1 MCGIAGAIGPAGN
14 GARADIEGMLRAMQ
28 HRGPDQGGVWQSPQ
42 DPGVTFGHRRLSIL
56 DLSESGRQPMVDHG
70 NGVVTVFNG
79 EIYNFLELRA
89 ELEQLGHRFT
99 STCDTEVILAAY
111 AQWGESCIE
120 RLRGMFALAIWD
132 PRSATVLMARDRLGI
147 KPLYFTTQGGRLL
160 FASELRALLSVPG
173 VERTLDPLGLQS
185 FLWHGFVAGPGTL
198 VKGIELLDPGT
209 LLRVSAGGR
218 VLERRRYWNLPAP
231 RYATDPAAAIAEVE
245 QELDRTVRMHLL
257 ADVPLGIFLS
267 GGVDSSVIAAVAQRN
282 SSRPV
287 VTFNVAFDE
296 AKFDESPYARDVA
309 RLLGTEHREVLLSE
323 QRFADHLDDAI
334 ECLDQP
340 TFDALNTYF
349 VSRAVRE
356 AGLTVAL
363 AGTGGDELFGGYASF
378 VDLPRARPAASV
390 MGHLPARMLRGISS
404 AASRVLMGRGSEI
417 PPQTRWGKLAD
428 LLGTRG
434 DRVGMYQV
442 SYAIFT
448 REMQRALTLSG
459 AQDLDHGLLP
469 ERARELREL
478 VAGQSE
484 LSAISSL
491 ELASFIGERLLRD
504 TDCASMAVSLEVR
517 VPLLDHVLIES
528 LSCVPDA
535 RRFGDLRRKDLLKHM
550 VREQLPASVFERK
563 KSGFELPLGNWCR
576 ARLAHRL
583 EDTFQDINLAHAIGL
598 NAETV
603 GRIWRAFKS
612 GDATVYW
619 SRVWGLYILMNWCRR
634 HGVYAAA

>member
-1 MCGIAGAIGPAGN
+1 MCGVAGVVGSVN
-14 GARADIEGMLRAMQ
+14 EGALADTERMLAAML
-28 HRGPDQGGVWQSPQ
+28 HRGPDQGGTWQAPQ
-42 DPGVTFGHRRLSIL
+42 NPGVTFGHRRLSIL
-56 DLSESGRQPMVDHG
+56 DLSDAGRQPMIDHA

-79 EIYNFLELRA
+79 ECYNFQELRA
-89 ELEQLGHRFT
+89 ELEQVGHRFV

-111 AQWGESCIE
+111 SQWGAACIE

-132 PRSATVLMARDRLGI
+132 PRSATVLFARDRLGI

-160 FASELRALLSVPG
+160 FASELRALLAVPG
-173 VERTLDPLGLQS
+173 VGRSLDPLGLES

-209 LLRVSAGGR
+209 IMIVSAGGKIQ
-218 VLERRRYWNLPAP
+218 ERRRFWQLPGAQE
-231 RYATDPAAAIAEVE
+231 AVDPSAAIAAAE
-245 QELDRTVRMHLL
+245 QELDRTVRMHML

-287 VTFNVAFDE
+287 VTFNVSFAE

-309 RLLGTEHREVLLSE
+309 QRLGTDHREVLLSE
-323 QRFADHLDDAI
+323 QRFAEHLDDAI
-334 ECLDQP
+334 ECIDQP

-378 VDLPRARPAASV
+378 VDLPRARPAATLLGQ
-390 MGHLPARMLRGISS
+390 MPPRMLRGLSGLV
-404 AASRVLMGRGSEI
+404 SRLLLGAGSEV
-417 PPQTRWGKLAD
+417 PAQTRWGKLAD

-434 DRVGMYQV
+434 DLLGMYQV
-442 SYAIFT
+442 SYALFT
-448 REMQRALTLSG
+448 CEMQRALTLSG
-459 AQDLDHGLLP
+459 ASKLDHGLSS

-478 VAGQSE
+478 IAGRSD
-484 LSAISSL
+484 LSAISTL

-504 TDCASMAVSLEVR
+504 TDSASMAVSLEVR

-528 LSCVPDA
+528 VARVPDA
-535 RRFGDLRRKDLLKHM
+535 RRFEPLRRKDLLKHM

-563 KSGFELPLGNWCR
+563 KSGFELPLGDWCR
-576 ARLAHRL
+576 ARLADRL
-583 EDTFQDINLAHAIGL
+583 EATFQDINLAHAIGL

-603 GRIWRAFKS
+603 GRIWRAFKG
-612 GDATVYW
+612 GDETVYW
-619 SRVWGLYILMNWCRR
+619 SRVWGLHILMNWCRR
-634 HGVYAAA
+634 HGVYANT

>member
-1 MCGIAGAIGPAGN
+1 MCGIAGVIGAAGA
-14 GARADIEGMLRAMQ
+14 GALTDTESMLTAMH
-28 HRGPDQGGVWQSPQ
+28 HRGPDQGGTWQSPQ
-42 DPGVTFGHRRLSIL
+42 SPGTTFGHRRLSIL
-56 DLSESGRQPMVDHG
+56 DLSDAGRQPMIDHN

-79 EIYNFLELRA
+79 EIYNFQDLRT
-89 ELEQLGHRFT
+89 ELEQFGHRFV

-111 AQWGESCIE
+111 SQWGESCME

-132 PRSATVLMARDRLGI
+132 PRSETVLFARDRLGI
-147 KPLYFTTQGGRLL
+147 KPLYFTPQGGRLL
-160 FASELRALLSVPG
+160 FASELRALLGVPG
-173 VERTLDPLGLQS
+173 VGHSLDPIGLQS
-185 FLWHGFVAGPGTL
+185 FLWHGFVSGPGTL
-198 VKGIELLDPGT
+198 VQGIELLDPGT
-209 LLRVSAGGR
+209 VMRVSAGGQI
-218 VLERRRYWNLPAP
+218 LDRRRYWKLPCPQDAG
-231 RYATDPAAAIAEVE
+231 DAAAAVAAVE

-287 VTFNVAFDE
+287 VTFNVRFDE

-309 RLLGTEHREVLLSE
+309 QRLGTDHREVLLSE
-323 QRFADHLDDAI
+323 QRFAEHLDDAI

-378 VDLPRARPAASV
+378 VDLPRARSAATLL
-390 MGHLPARMLRGISS
+390 GHLPPRMLRGISS
-404 AASRVLMGRGSEI
+404 VASRILMGAGSEI
-417 PPQTRWGKLAD
+417 PAQTRWGKLAD
-428 LLGTRG
+428 LLGTCG
-434 DRVGMYQV
+434 DRLGMYQV

-448 REMQRALTLSG
+448 RDMQRALTLSG
-459 AQDLDHGLLP
+459 ASNLTYGLTP
-469 ERARELREL
+469 DRARELREL
-478 VAGQSE
+478 IAGQSD

-504 TDCASMAVSLEVR
+504 TDSASMAVSLEVR
-517 VPLLDHVLIES
+517 VPLLDHVLLES
-528 LSCVPDA
+528 LTRVPDE
-535 RRFGDLRRKDLLKHM
+535 RRFEPLRRKDLLKHM
-550 VREQLPASVFERK
+550 VREQLPPSVFERK

-576 ARLAHRL
+576 ARLADRL
-583 EDTFQDINLAHAIGL
+583 EETLQDINLAHAIGL

-612 GDATVYW
+612 GDKTVFW

-634 HGVYAAA
+634 HGVYAT

>member
-1 MCGIAGAIGPAGN
+1 MCGIAGVIGPAGAE
-14 GARADIEGMLRAMQ
+14 ARTDTERMLAAMQ
-28 HRGPDQGGVWQSPQ
+28 HRGPDQGGVWQSTQ

-56 DLSESGRQPMVDHG
+56 DLSDAGRQPMIDRT

-79 EIYNFLELRA
+79 ECYNFQELRT
-89 ELEQLGHRFT
+89 ELEQFGHRFVST
-99 STCDTEVILAAY
+99 SDTEVVLAAY
-111 AQWGESCIE
+111 SQWGDACIE
-120 RLRGMFALAIWD
+120 RLRGMFAMAIWD
-132 PRSATVLMARDRLGI
+132 PRSGTILVARDRLGI
-147 KPLYFTTQGGRLL
+147 KPLYFTTQGGRMR
-160 FASELRALLSVPG
+160 FASELRALLAVSG
-173 VERTLDPLGLQS
+173 VGRNLDPLGLQS
-185 FLWHGFVAGPGTL
+185 FLWNGFVSGPGTL
-198 VKGIELLDPGT
+198 VQGIELLDPGT
-209 LLRVSAGGR
+209 VMRVSASGQI
-218 VLERRRYWNLPAP
+218 LERRRFWHLPRPDCA
-231 RYATDPAAAIAEVE
+231 ADPAAAVAAVE
-245 QELDRTVRMHLL
+245 QELDHTVRIHLL

-287 VTFNVAFDE
+287 VTFNVRFDE
-296 AKFDESPYARDVA
+296 AQFDESPYARDVA
-309 RLLGTEHREVLLSE
+309 RLLGTDHREVLLSE

-378 VDLPRARPAASV
+378 VDLPRSRTAAS
-390 MGHLPARMLRGISS
+390 MLGHLPPRMLRGISS
-404 AASRVLMGRGSEI
+404 LASRALMGAGSEI
-417 PPQTRWGKLAD
+417 PAQTRWGKLAD

-434 DRVGMYQV
+434 DRLGMYQV

-459 AQDLDHGLLP
+459 AANLDYGLAP
-469 ERARELREL
+469 DRARELRALIE
-478 VAGQSE
+478 GHSD
-484 LSAISSL
+484 LSAISTL
-491 ELASFIGERLLRD
+491 ELANFIGERLLRD

-517 VPLLDHVLIES
+517 VPLLDHVLLES
-528 LSCVPDA
+528 LTRVPDA
-535 RRFGDLRRKDLLKHM
+535 RRFEPLRRKDLLKYM

-576 ARLAHRL
+576 ARLADRL
-583 EDTFQDINLAHAIGL
+583 EETFQDINLAHAIGL

-603 GRIWRAFKS
+603 GRIWRAFKG
-612 GDATVYW
+612 GDKTVYW

-634 HGVYAAA
+634 HGVYAAS